1 MSDHRPIAFVNARL
15 ADPESG
21 YDGRGSL
28 IVIDGVIAEVIKKS
42 RIEPASSDLEI
53 VDCNGA
59 LLAPGLIDMRVKTGE
74 PGAETKETL
83 KSAARAAAAGGVTSI
98 VVQPDTDPAI
108 DDPAMVDFILRRT
121 RDLDLIHVYPAGAAT
136 KGLKGEEMAE
146 IGLMHEAGAR
156 YFTDVD
162 RPIVDSRVLRRVMTY
177 AKGFGALVAHRPAD
191 PHLSKGAAATEGE
204 LAGRLGLPSAPAV
217 AERIMLERDL
227 ALAELTG
234 AKLIVDQITTAASL
248 DALSRARLNGVAAV
262 ATCSIN
268 HLSFNELDIGDYRTF
283 YKLNPPLRAED
294 DRLALIEALAEGHID
309 VIVSAHAPAPAEDKR
324 LPFDEA
330 APGAVGLET
339 LLAALLAL
347 HHERDIPLLDLL
359 RTVTLAPAELLG
371 LSAGRLAKGAPADLV
386 LCDINAPVLI
396 DADRLISKSKNSPFD
411 GRTLQGRVLRTVAG
425 GRTVFQAG

>member
-204 LAGRLGLPSAPAV
+204 LAGRWATRAPNP
-217 AERIMLERDL
+217 L
-227 ALAELTG
+227 A
-234 AKLIVDQITTAASL
+234 
-248 DALSRARLNGVAAV
+248 
-262 ATCSIN
+262 
-268 HLSFNELDIGDYRTF
+268 
-283 YKLNPPLRAED
+283 
-294 DRLALIEALAEGHID
+294 
-309 VIVSAHAPAPAEDKR
+309 
-324 LPFDEA
+324 
-330 APGAVGLET
+330 
-339 LLAALLAL
+339 
-347 HHERDIPLLDLL
+347 
-359 RTVTLAPAELLG
+359 
-371 LSAGRLAKGAPADLV
+371 
-386 LCDINAPVLI
+386 
-396 DADRLISKSKNSPFD
+396 
-411 GRTLQGRVLRTVAG
+411 
-425 GRTVFQAG
+425 